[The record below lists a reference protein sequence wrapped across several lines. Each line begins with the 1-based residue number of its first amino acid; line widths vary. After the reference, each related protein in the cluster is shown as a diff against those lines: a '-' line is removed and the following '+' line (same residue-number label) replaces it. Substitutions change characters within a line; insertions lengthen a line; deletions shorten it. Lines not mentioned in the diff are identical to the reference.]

1 MSNQSRK
8 LRLKVSHDPLDISSV
23 RCHGM
28 SASQLLALPNY
39 CGENGL
45 FLHNHTVQMHP
56 FFGLSHM
63 NFPKSLCMF
72 GGK

>member
-1 MSNQSRK
+1 MSNQLRK

-28 SASQLLALPNY
+28 STSQLLALPNY

-45 FLHNHTVQMHP
+45 FLHNHTVQCKGVHNP
-56 FFGLSHM
+56 IQSAQ
-63 NFPKSLCMF
+63 SVRSI
-72 GGK
+72 